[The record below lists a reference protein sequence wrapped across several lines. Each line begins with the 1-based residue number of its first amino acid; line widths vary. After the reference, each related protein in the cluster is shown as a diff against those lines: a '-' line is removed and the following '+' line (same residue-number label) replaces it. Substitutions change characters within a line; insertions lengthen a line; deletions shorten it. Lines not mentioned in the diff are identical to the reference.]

1 LAKTFAAEL
10 MQMDA
15 HKVNACAISE
25 RSISWDLANDQQPTT
40 AFALNDWFA
49 ED

>member
-1 LAKTFAAEL
+1 

-25 RSISWDLANDQQPTT
+25 RSISWDLANDQRPPANDCFPTI
-40 AFALNDWFA
+40 NDWFA